1 MIHIKHGGLATLHQH
16 MLALVKRLIQ
26 LELALDDHRAQPVR
40 IAQEILHNLLGDNRL
55 AVVHL
60 HQNLVFHVQSG
71 LDLLAQNR
79 LIENVLHANTHARHL
94 VRIGGANA
102 AACCADGALT
112 QKTLLHPV
120 QHLVIRR
127 DNMGVGRNTQAGR
140 IRTAGLQAVNLIEQR
155 FQVDHHAIAQHRH
168 RVFRQHPRR

>member
-1 MIHIKHGGLATLHQH
+1 MIHIKHGGLTTFHQH
-16 MLALVKRLIQ
+16 MLALVKSLIQ
-26 LELALDDHRAQPVR
+26 LKFALDDHRVQPFR
-40 IAQEILHNLLGDNRL
+40 IAQEILHNLLGDNCL

-60 HQNLVFHVQSG
+60 HQNLVFHVQSR
-71 LDLLAQNR
+71 LNLLAQNR
-79 LIENVLHANTHARHL
+79 LIENVLHADAHARHL

-102 AACCADGALT
+102 TTCCADGALT

-140 IRTAGLQAVNLIEQR
+140 VRTAGLQAVNLIEQR
-155 FQVDHHAIAQHRH
+155 FQVDHHTIAQHRH
-168 RVFRQHPRR
+168 SVFR

>member
-16 MLALVKRLIQ
+16 MLALVKSLIQ
-26 LELALDDHRAQPVR
+26 LKFALDDHRAQPVR
-40 IAQEILHNLLGDNRL
+40 IAQEILHNLLGDNCL

-79 LIENVLHANTHARHL
+79 LIENVLHANTHTRHF
-94 VRIGGANA
+94 VRIGRANA

-140 IRTAGLQAVNLIEQR
+140 IRTTGLQAVDLIEQR
-155 FQVDHHAIAQHRH
+155 FQVDHHAIAQHWH
-168 RVFRQHPRR
+168 RVFR